1 MKRIFDIVGSLLV
14 FISFLPLLVL
24 LGIIVKLED
33 GGPVMYRHERIGR
46 YGKPFM
52 LLKFR
57 SMSMKKRQDSGSFE
71 PGDTSRVTRTGR
83 LLRRSKLDELPQL
96 LNVLKGDMS
105 LVGPRPEVERWV
117 KAYPERWRRILK
129 VRPGIT
135 DVASLKFR
143 NEEEILSKAELP
155 EWTYQHVILPEK
167 LSLYESYISEQSL
180 KGDIHILFT
189 TLATLFTKTK

>member
-1 MKRIFDIVGSLLV
+1 MKRVFDIAGSLLLL
-14 FISFLPLLVL
+14 FGLFPLLL
-24 LGIIVKLED
+24 LIGLIVKLGD
-33 GGPVMYRHERIGR
+33 WHSVLYRHERIGR
-46 YGKPFM
+46 FGKPFM

-57 SMSMKKRQDSGSFE
+57 TMSAKKAQGSGSFD
-71 PGDTSRVTRTGR
+71 PGDISRVTRAGR
-83 LLRRSKLDELPQL
+83 FLRRSKLDELPQL

-117 KAYPERWRRILK
+117 KAYPARWGRVLK

-167 LSLYESYISEQSL
+167 LSLYENYISEQSFM
-180 KGDIHILFT
+180 GDIHILLST
-189 TLATLFTKTK
+189 ITTLFTKTN